1 MAFSPP
7 KKLSLAHIPT
17 PIQSLERTAEKLGV
31 KGLYVKRDDLTGVGV
46 SGNKIRKLEY
56 LLAEALRKKATT
68 VITCGGIQSNH
79 ARATAV
85 AAIQLGLQPVLFL
98 RGKKFVI
105 SEGNLFLDKLLRARL
120 RFITP
125 EEYKRVDRLMERE
138 AKNLERKGEKPYVIP
153 EGGSNELG
161 LLGYID
167 AMREVKAQER
177 RLGVKFDY
185 YVTAVGSGGTL
196 SGMVL
201 GTKLARMRGRVVGF
215 NVCDDAEHFVERTQ
229 ELMSKACKRWKIDK
243 VACGPK
249 QYQIIDGYVGPGYA
263 IPAEANIRVIKEV
276 ARTEGI
282 FLDPV
287 YTSKA
292 FYGMMREIEKETL
305 DRKANYLFIHTGGIF
320 GLLAQ
325 REQFDFL

>member
-105 SEGNLFLDKLLRARL
+105 SEGNLFLDKLLRARI

-161 LLGYID
+161 LLGYVD
-167 AMREVKAQER
+167 AMREIKAQER

-201 GTKLARMRGRVVGF
+201 GAKLARMRGRAIGF

-229 ELMSKACKRWKIDK
+229 EQMSKACKRWKIDK
-243 VACGPK
+243 VACSPK

-263 IPAEANIRVIKEV
+263 VPAEANIRVIKEV

-292 FYGMMREIEKETL
+292 FYGMMREIEKGTL
-305 DRKANYLFIHTGGIF
+305 DRNAKYLFIHTGGIF